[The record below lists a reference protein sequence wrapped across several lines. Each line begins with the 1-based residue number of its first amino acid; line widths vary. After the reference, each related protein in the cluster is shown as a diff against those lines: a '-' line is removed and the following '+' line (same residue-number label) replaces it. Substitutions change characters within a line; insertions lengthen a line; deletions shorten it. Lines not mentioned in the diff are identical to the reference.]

1 MSLFGQCALSECLV
15 VASSGGAA
23 NPLAAP
29 IDLALWT
36 LLVFLGLMFVLGKY
50 AWKPIMEGLNAREQ
64 GIADKID
71 SAAQAE
77 EKAKASLVQ
86 YEEKLAAAH
95 DEAAAVIA
103 EAKAD
108 AAAAKERLLAEAN
121 EEANRTREKGLAE
134 VEAAKSA
141 AVRELAETS
150 VDSAVSLASSIVGRS
165 LEKNDH
171 AQLIEDSVKRFAAGS

>member
-1 MSLFGQCALSECLV
+1 M
-15 VASSGGAA
+15 
-23 NPLAAP
+23 
-29 IDLALWT
+29 
-36 LLVFLGLMFVLGKY
+36 
-50 AWKPIMEGLNAREQ
+50 
-64 GIADKID
+64 
-71 SAAQAE
+71 
-77 EKAKASLVQ
+77 
-86 YEEKLAAAH
+86 AAAH

-165 LEKNDH
+165 LQKDDH